1 MHKARQIAR
10 TGIVVSALLATMK
23 IGVGLAAHSAAVTAD
38 GFESAADILTSG
50 LVLVGMTL
58 AARPADE
65 NHPYGHGRVEIL
77 TGLLLGF
84 LLFGAGVLIAV
95 HAWTGAGEIPIP
107 PAAYAVWP
115 VLISIGAKLWLVT
128 VKYRNAKRLDS
139 SALKADAANDAV
151 DIVSG
156 LVALCALLLTVR
168 LPDRFPR
175 ADHYGA
181 FVVGLIVI
189 ATAIRVAYEA
199 AMHLM
204 DTMPDDAAMEDIRR
218 AAAGVRDV
226 VGVEKCFARK
236 TGLRYHVDLH
246 LEVDPEITVRAS
258 HEIAGRVRERVCE
271 ELPWVADVLVHVE
284 PAPGRAGRARGAEGR
299 G

>member
-1 MHKARQIAR
+1 MQKASQIAR
-10 TGIVVSALLATMK
+10 TGMIVSAILATLK
-23 IGVGLAAHSAAVTAD
+23 IGVGIAANSAAVTAD
-38 GFESAADILTSG
+38 GFESAADIFTSG
-50 LVLVGMTL
+50 LVLIGMTI
-58 AARPADE
+58 AARPADD

-84 LLFGAGVLIAV
+84 MLFGAGVLIAV
-95 HAWTGAGEIPIP
+95 HAWIRADAVPVP
-107 PAAYAVWP
+107 PAAYAIWP
-115 VLISIGAKLWLVT
+115 VLISIMAKSWLVT
-128 VKYRNAKRLDS
+128 MKYRNGKLLGS
-139 SALKADAANDAV
+139 SALMADAANDAV

-156 LVALCALLLTVR
+156 LVALCAVLLT
-168 LPDRFPR
+168 LHAPGRFPR

-204 DTMPDDAAMEDIRR
+204 DTMPGDEAMEDIRR
-218 AAAGVRDV
+218 AARGVPDV
-226 VGVEKCFARK
+226 VGIEKCFARK
-236 TGLRYHVDLH
+236 TGLKYHVDLH

-271 ELPWVADVLVHVE
+271 KLPWVADVLVHVE
-284 PAPGRAGRARGAEGR
+284 PAPPVSGH
-299 G
+299 